1 MGKRGRSD
9 RGNAQQSTK
18 AFEEEL
24 EQFFVVQGTAAE
36 VPFPGYALWA
46 GQMVIIK
53 NGHSPD
59 IPTLLAEIGMTH
71 LQDCGFEE
79 VEVEQ
84 QKFISEVLSKAFETQ
99 DYKKCQEKLRI
110 LFTSANLSLLLEYL
124 HIDIFEFAVS
134 LQTILEWETVS
145 EWADP
150 KVRNNPTELEA
161 MLELAVCVFTDAE
174 NSRSKLPKTTRF
186 LAKLVLGCAH
196 GNALFHTALGY
207 YEFLEETN
215 GKVRRCRRRLDRRT
229 SLCTVPTAIEDI
241 PVPPNRCNRC
251 KGKGCP
257 RCDHSGVNIDGSITD
272 HTGLNIGAVPSA
284 SGSRSSAEK

>member
-18 AFEEEL
+18 AFEQEL
-24 EQFFVVQGTAAE
+24 EQFFDVQGTAAE

-53 NGHSPD
+53 KGHSPD
-59 IPTLLAEIGMTH
+59 IPTLLAEIGTSH

-84 QKFISEVLSKAFETQ
+84 QKFISEVLSIAFETYEYQ
-99 DYKKCQEKLRI
+99 KCREKLRI
-110 LFTSANLSLLLEYL
+110 LFTSANRNLLLQHL
-124 HIDIFEFAVS
+124 HIDIFEFAVG
-134 LQTILEWETVS
+134 LQTILEWTTVS

-150 KVRNNPTELEA
+150 KATSSPTELEA

-174 NSRSKLPKTTRF
+174 NKFSELPKTTRF
-186 LAKLVLGCAH
+186 LANKVLRCAH
-196 GNALFHTALGY
+196 GYALFREGLTL
-207 YEFLEETN
+207 YELMQEKN
-215 GKVRRCRRRLDRRT
+215 GKVRRARHSLERRT
-229 SLCTVPTAIEDI
+229 SLSTEPTTIEDI
-241 PVPPNRCNRC
+241 PDQPSRCHRC
-251 KGKGCP
+251 KGEGCL
-257 RCDHSGVNIDGSITD
+257 RCDLSGVNIDGVNTD

-284 SGSRSSAEK
+284 SRSLSSAEK